1 MTLVLF
7 ELSEL
12 NEHVEFDIGNLEG
25 AEKSDDFLLLQT
37 TSLLTDIGSLEGDI
51 NDW

>member
-1 MTLVLF
+1 MTLELF

-25 AEKSDDFLLLQT
+25 
-37 TSLLTDIGSLEGDI
+37 DI